1 MKRPDLELA
10 LGSLALGLEPG
21 AVLREVC
28 PQCGGGST
36 SEKSLGLGISEEG
49 YLWWKCH
56 RASCGLSGKRLA
68 WGVVQGPGAAPKK
81 RPKGF
86 TGALE
91 ALSDEHK
98 GKFRAVFEL
107 DTPQNWRF
115 APEYARI
122 YMPVWG
128 PDYRTRGAI
137 LRNLP
142 EDKRTPKT
150 LTFKAEVEQPWMH
163 WAGPDRDNPVIVEDM
178 ISAAKVQ
185 QSGITAVCILG
196 THLGLEKVREILRYT
211 DQAVL
216 ALDKDAYSKATQ
228 YAVQYRHL
236 INFEVWKLERDLKY
250 VSEERIREAYFE
262 KKTTFNHAN

>member
-1 MKRPDLELA
+1 
-10 LGSLALGLEPG
+10 
-21 AVLREVC
+21 
-28 PQCGGGST
+28 
-36 SEKSLGLGISEEG
+36 
-49 YLWWKCH
+49 
-56 RASCGLSGKRLA
+56 
-68 WGVVQGPGAAPKK
+68 
-81 RPKGF
+81 
-86 TGALE
+86 
-91 ALSDEHK
+91 
-98 GKFRAVFEL
+98 
-107 DTPQNWRF
+107 
-115 APEYARI
+115 
-122 YMPVWG
+122 
-128 PDYRTRGAI
+128 
-137 LRNLP
+137 
-142 EDKRTPKT
+142 
-150 LTFKAEVEQPWMH
+150 
-163 WAGPDRDNPVIVEDM
+163 M